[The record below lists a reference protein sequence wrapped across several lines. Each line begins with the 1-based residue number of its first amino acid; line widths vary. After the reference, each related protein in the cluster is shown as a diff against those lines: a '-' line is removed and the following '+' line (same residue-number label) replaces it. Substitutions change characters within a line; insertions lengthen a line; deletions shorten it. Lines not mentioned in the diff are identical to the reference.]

1 MIIRNMP
8 GSSGGG
14 SMHELPRHWPRENN
28 IICAT
33 VRVARHSPYPTGVS
47 IKTVRNGRETFV
59 FDGASQTVDDHVYL
73 IVNGSRPYGSEI
85 HAERPVDTFSIFF
98 RPGLVDEVFFSMTA
112 TLDQLLEGRP
122 PDGRESPRFLE
133 HLLEHDELVS
143 PVLRYIEKTCRSGH
157 DHPEWYEEQCRFLL
171 QRMLQKQH
179 RLSGIIDVIRAV
191 RRRTRA
197 ELFRRL
203 LLATDYMHAS
213 YDRPISLE
221 DIAAT
226 ACLTPHHFL
235 CVFRQVFAITPYQ
248 FVLRKRVAEAQR
260 LLLDSDRPVT
270 EIGARVGFESRSSF
284 FRCFRNVTG
293 RSPQAWRGSG
303 ELTAANF

>member
-8 GSSGGG
+8 GTAGRG
-14 SMHELPRHWPRENN
+14 STHAFPEVWPRENN

-33 VRVARHSPYPTGVS
+33 ARIARHSPYPPLVS
-47 IKTVRNGRETFV
+47 IKTVRGGRETFQ
-59 FDGASQTVDDHVYL
+59 FDTASLTVDDHVYL

-85 HAERPVDTFSIFF
+85 HAEKPVDTFSIFF
-98 RPGLVDEVFFSMTA
+98 RPGLVDEVFRSLVTPV
-112 TLDQLLEGRP
+112 DELLEG
-122 PDGRESPRFLE
+122 PDPQMTTAPQFFE
-133 HLLEHDELVS
+133 HLQGHDDLVS
-143 PVLRYIEKTCRSGH
+143 PVLRHIERTCRFGH
-157 DHPEWYEEQCRFLL
+157 DDAEWYEEQCRFLL
-171 QRMLQKQH
+171 QKMLRKQH
-179 RLSGIIDVIRAV
+179 RLTGAMGVIKAV

-203 LLATDYMHAS
+203 LRATDYMHAC
-213 YDRPISLE
+213 YDRPISLD

-235 CVFRQVFAITPYQ
+235 CVFRQVFSVTPYQ

-260 LLLDSDRPVT
+260 LLGQSDMPVT

-284 FRCFRNVTG
+284 FRCFRNLTG
-293 RSPQAWRGSG
+293 RSPQSFRGL
-303 ELTAANF
+303 ETAGANF

>member
-1 MIIRNMP
+1 MP
-8 GSSGGG
+8 GTAGRGTT
-14 SMHELPRHWPRENN
+14 HAFPEHWPRENN

-33 VRVARHSPYPTGVS
+33 ARVAQHSLYPSDLS
-47 IKTVRNGRETFV
+47 IKTVRHGRETFL
-59 FDGASQTVDDHVYL
+59 FDNASLTVDDHVYL
-73 IVNGSRPYGSEI
+73 ILNGTRPYGSEI
-85 HAERPVDTFSIFF
+85 HSEKAVDTFSIFF
-98 RPGLVDEVFFSMTA
+98 RPGLVDEVFCSLVA
-112 TLDQLLEGRP
+112 TLDELL
-122 PDGRESPRFLE
+122 DGQDAPLRQAPQFYE

-157 DHPEWYEEQCRFLL
+157 EDTGWYEEQCRFLL
-171 QRMLQKQH
+171 QKMLQKQH
-179 RLSGIIDVIRAV
+179 RLTGVMDVIRAV

-203 LLATDYMHAS
+203 LRATDYMHAR

-235 CVFRQVFAITPYQ
+235 CVFRQVFAITPWQ

-260 LLLDSDRPVT
+260 LLVSSDMAVT
-270 EIGARVGFESRSSF
+270 EIGARIGFESRSSF
-284 FRCFRNVTG
+284 FRSFRNLTG
-293 RSPQAWRGSG
+293 RSPQAYRGG
-303 ELTAANF
+303 RAAVESNF